1 MSRGVDIAHR
11 LRPVLPWIVL
21 GVAVAAVG
29 LGIAAVKWI
38 SSGSS
43 SAGPSLLVPAALPA
57 ARAERPALMIAGRA
71 GDVLVGLRVRPG
83 GPIDV
88 TAIPADTK
96 PIPKAALA
104 ITLGKQRVAT
114 TSCGGSCFRIA
125 APQAL
130 RRQLPLRVA
139 VDRDGKRPASAAFVL
154 PPRLPPT
161 ADGLLRELNRSMSGI
176 RSFRV
181 DETLSSGLSGIKA
194 RFLFRAPDRMS
205 YVTSDG
211 ARAVVIGAKRWD
223 SEKRGPWKRTDATGV
238 RVPSFI
244 WSGSGGA
251 RLIGRTTLEGRPVR
265 VLAAFRPDADFP
277 AWLRLFVRA
286 DRRVVRAEMI
296 APAHFMV
303 DRLSGFDQPVRIAP
317 PLPKRPS
324 AWAQMRP
331 IGTGLRYR
339 PKPLSARVEHARP
352 VGEFRCRTGAGARFG
367 AHLEIFA
374 NERVVIIPAG
384 VGIAPPHRRD
394 GAYVRGGRCSYPART
409 IEPTGV
415 IQLER
420 TLTLGRFFELWG
432 QPLAREGLAGFMAG
446 PGGRVLA
453 FVAGRP
459 WRGDL
464 RAIPLGR
471 HSQVVLEVNGYV
483 PPHDRYVFPPGL

>member
-1 MSRGVDIAHR
+1 MSRGADITR
-11 LRPVLPWIVL
+11 GSRPVRQWIL
-21 GVAVAAVG
+21 LAVAIAVVG
-29 LGIAAVKWI
+29 LAIAAVKWI

-43 SAGPSLLVPAALPA
+43 SAGPSLLTPAALPA

-83 GPIDV
+83 GPIDITV
-88 TAIPADTK
+88 IPADTK
-96 PIPKAALA
+96 PIPKDALA
-104 ITLGKQRVAT
+104 ITVGRQRVAAT
-114 TSCGGSCFRIA
+114 RCGASCFRVA
-125 APQAL
+125 ASHAL
-130 RRQLPLRVA
+130 RRRLALRVT
-139 VDRDGKRPASAAFVL
+139 VDRDGKQPARAAFVV
-154 PPRLPPT
+154 PPRLPPA
-161 ADGLLRELNRSMSGI
+161 ADGLLRALSRSMSRI

-223 SEKRGPWKRTDATGV
+223 SDKRGPWKQTEATGV
-238 RVPSFI
+238 RVPSFM
-244 WSGSGGA
+244 WSGAGGA
-251 RLIGRTTLEGRPVR
+251 RLVGRSSLEGSPVR

-277 AWLRLFVRA
+277 AWFRLFVRP

-303 DRLSGFDQPVRIAP
+303 DRLSSFDQRVRISP
-317 PLPKRPS
+317 PTPKPS
-324 AWAQMRP
+324 VWAQMRP
-331 IGTGLRYR
+331 IGTGPRYQ
-339 PKPLSARVEHARP
+339 PKPISARVERALP
-352 VGEFRCRTGAGARFG
+352 VGELRCRTGAGARFG

-384 VGIAPPHRRD
+384 VGIAPPHRRE

-415 IQLER
+415 IQLDR

-432 QPLAREGLAGFMAG
+432 EPLTGERLAGFTARS
-446 PGGRVLA
+446 GGRVLA

-471 HSQVVLEVNGYV
+471 HSQIVLEVNGYV
-483 PPHDRYVFPPGL
+483 PPHTRYVFPPGL